1 MSRRVWRVPSP
12 VVERISVF
20 GTAGSGKTT
29 LAKRLAERLELPH
42 LELDAVFHQP
52 GWTQLPDDEFRAV
65 VTEFV
70 AQERWVV
77 CGKYSQVRPIVFGR
91 ADTIVCLDH
100 NRLRQT
106 LRVAGRTV
114 RRAARREVLWNGNRE
129 RWRGLWVFQ
138 DPEQSIVRWAWDN
151 IPRVRR
157 HFDDIEAE
165 WAPRG
170 VDVVRLHGWREIDAW
185 LQSKTTVRRP

>member
-1 MSRRVWRVPSP
+1 
-12 VVERISVF
+12 VVERISII

-29 LAKRLAERLELPH
+29 LARRLAAALDLPH
-42 LELDAVFHQP
+42 LELDSVFHQP
-52 GWTQLPDDEFRAV
+52 GWTPLPDDEFVPLVAA
-65 VTEFV
+65 FV
-70 AQERWVV
+70 RTDRWVV
-77 CGKYSQVRPIVFGR
+77 CGKYKQVRPVVFGR

-129 RWRGLWVFQ
+129 SWRGIWPFQ
-138 DPEQSIVRWAWDN
+138 AAEDSIVRWTWDN
-151 IPRVRR
+151 VPDARR
-157 HFDDIEAE
+157 LFDEVEAE
-165 WAPRG
+165 WAPQG
-170 VDVVRLHGWREIDAW
+170 VDVVRLRGWREIEAW